1 MFLQNYKNKL
11 RNKFIKKFRNKV
23 IILLKLL
30 QKFRWITQIE
40 AEKVAQ
46 WLVGEG
52 QAATYRKICKTISDN
67 LMTQG
72 AYDVIT
78 EREQTLLL

>member
-1 MFLQNYKNKL
+1 MRFLFDAVDSNKD
-11 RNKFIKKFRNKV
+11 REEISYSDFS
-23 IILLKLL
+23 LKLL
-30 QKFRWITQIE
+30 QKFRWITQSE

-52 QAATYRKICKTISDN
+52 QAATYRKICKILSDN

>member
-1 MFLQNYKNKL
+1 MRFLFDAVDSNKD
-11 RNKFIKKFRNKV
+11 RQEISYSDFS
-23 IILLKLL
+23 LKLL
-30 QKFRWITQIE
+30 QKFRWITKIE

-46 WLVGEG
+46 WLFGEG

-78 EREQTLLL
+78 EREQKLLL

>member
-1 MFLQNYKNKL
+1 MRFLFDAVDSNKD
-11 RNKFIKKFRNKV
+11 REEISYSDFS
-23 IILLKLL
+23 LKLL
-30 QKFRWITQIE
+30 QKFRWVTQSE
-40 AEKVAQ
+40 AERVAQ

-52 QAATYRKICKTISDN
+52 QAATYRKICKTLSDN

>member
-1 MFLQNYKNKL
+1 MRFLFDAVDSNKD
-11 RNKFIKKFRNKV
+11 REEISYSDFS
-23 IILLKLL
+23 LKLL
-30 QKFRWITQIE
+30 QKFRWITQSE

-52 QAATYRKICKTISDN
+52 QGATYRKICKTISDN

>member
-1 MFLQNYKNKL
+1 MRFLFDAVDSNKD
-11 RNKFIKKFRNKV
+11 REEISYSDFS
-23 IILLKLL
+23 LKLL
-30 QKFRWITQIE
+30 QKFRWITQSE

-52 QAATYRKICKTISDN
+52 QAATYRKICKTLSDN

>member
-1 MFLQNYKNKL
+1 MRFLFDAVDSNKD
-11 RNKFIKKFRNKV
+11 REEISYSDFS
-23 IILLKLL
+23 LKLL

-52 QAATYRKICKTISDN
+52 QAATYRKICKTLSDN

>member
-1 MFLQNYKNKL
+1 MRFLFDAKDSNKD
-11 RNKFIKKFRNKV
+11 REEISYSDFS
-23 IILLKLL
+23 LKLL
-30 QKFRWITQIE
+30 QKFRWITQSE
-40 AEKVAQ
+40 AEKVAE

>member
-1 MFLQNYKNKL
+1 MRFLFDAVDSNKD
-11 RNKFIKKFRNKV
+11 RQEISYSDFS
-23 IILLKLL
+23 LKLL

-78 EREQTLLL
+78 EREQKLLL

>member
-1 MFLQNYKNKL
+1 MRFLFDAVDSNKD
-11 RNKFIKKFRNKV
+11 RQEISYSDFS
-23 IILLKLL
+23 LKLL
-30 QKFRWITQIE
+30 QKFRWITQSE
-40 AEKVAQ
+40 AEKVAE

>member
-1 MFLQNYKNKL
+1 MRFLFDAKDSNKD
-11 RNKFIKKFRNKV
+11 REEISYSDFS
-23 IILLKLL
+23 LKLL
-30 QKFRWITQIE
+30 QKFRWITQSE

>member
-1 MFLQNYKNKL
+1 MRFLFDAVDSNKD
-11 RNKFIKKFRNKV
+11 REEISYSDFS
-23 IILLKLL
+23 LKLL

-78 EREQTLLL
+78 EREQKLLL

>member
-1 MFLQNYKNKL
+1 MRFLFDAVDSNKD
-11 RNKFIKKFRNKV
+11 RQEISYSDFS
-23 IILLKLL
+23 LKLL

>member
-1 MFLQNYKNKL
+1 MRFLFDAVDSNKD
-11 RNKFIKKFRNKV
+11 REDISYSDFS
-23 IILLKLL
+23 LKLL
-30 QKFRWITQIE
+30 QKFRWITQSE
-40 AEKVAQ
+40 AEKVAE

>member
-1 MFLQNYKNKL
+1 MRFLFDAVDSNKD
-11 RNKFIKKFRNKV
+11 REEISYSDFS
-23 IILLKLL
+23 LKLL
-30 QKFRWITQIE
+30 QKFRWITQSE

-52 QAATYRKICKTISDN
+52 QAATYRKICKTLSDN

-72 AYDVIT
+72 SYDVIT

>member
-1 MFLQNYKNKL
+1 MRFLFDAVDSNKD
-11 RNKFIKKFRNKV
+11 RQEISYSDFS
-23 IILLKLL
+23 LKLL
-30 QKFRWITQIE
+30 QKFRWITQSE

>member
-1 MFLQNYKNKL
+1 MRFLFDAVDSNKD
-11 RNKFIKKFRNKV
+11 RQEISYSDFS
-23 IILLKLL
+23 LKLL
-30 QKFRWITQIE
+30 QKFRWITQSE

-78 EREQTLLL
+78 EREQKLLL